1 MMNAGAWITVVAV
14 AALLVAV
21 SRGSRPGEWLLKPL
35 ASTGFVLAALQWG
48 ALGSGYGRAVLA
60 ALCLSWW
67 GDVLLIPRSQT
78 SFLLGLGAFL
88 LGHVGYAVAFV
99 VRGVSW
105 GAAALTALVALGPL
119 WVIARWL
126 LPKVPRE
133 MKGPVMAYMAVITA
147 MVSLS
152 VGTVAAYG
160 HGLIAV
166 GALAFYLSD
175 LSVAR
180 DRFVAPGFDNKLWG
194 WPLYFGAQL
203 VLAATVS
210 AP

>member
-1 MMNAGAWITVVAV
+1 MMNVGAWITVVAV
-14 AALLVAV
+14 AALHVAV

-99 VRGVSW
+99 VRGVS
-105 GAAALTALVALGPL
+105 
-119 WVIARWL
+119 
-126 LPKVPRE
+126 
-133 MKGPVMAYMAVITA
+133 
-147 MVSLS
+147 
-152 VGTVAAYG
+152 
-160 HGLIAV
+160 
-166 GALAFYLSD
+166 
-175 LSVAR
+175 
-180 DRFVAPGFDNKLWG
+180 
-194 WPLYFGAQL
+194 
-203 VLAATVS
+203 
-210 AP
+210 